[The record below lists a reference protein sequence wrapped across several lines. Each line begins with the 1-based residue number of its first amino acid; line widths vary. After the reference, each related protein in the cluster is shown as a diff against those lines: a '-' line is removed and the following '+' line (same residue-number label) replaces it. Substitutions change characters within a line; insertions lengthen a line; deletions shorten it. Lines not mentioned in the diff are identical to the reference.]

1 MAAINGINSFNS
13 VSQILANEKSAS
25 AAAGTKASGGDGGF
39 GSLIKDAVESIE
51 SSQKGAEQEISKAVT
66 GESPDLH
73 KTIIALQT
81 ADLKFQLGLQ
91 VRNKLIGAYDEIM
104 RMQV

>member
-1 MAAINGINSFNS
+1 MNIQALTPTSPISANNKATGANSS
-13 VSQILANEKSAS
+13 
-25 AAAGTKASGGDGGF
+25 TGDGF
-39 GSLIKDAVESIE
+39 GNAIKNAVESIDAT
-51 SSQKGAEQEISKAVT
+51 QKQADGEIAKAVT
-66 GESPDLH
+66 GESPDIH

-91 VRNKLIGAYDEIM
+91 VRNKLVGAYEEIM

>member
-1 MAAINGINSFNS
+1 MSFNLINSLPA
-13 VSQILANEKSAS
+13 SQPLSPTGSGAVGG
-25 AAAGTKASGGDGGF
+25 AGNAPTGDNF
-39 GSLIKDAVESIE
+39 GSLVKDAVNSIDGT
-51 SSQKGAEQEISKAVT
+51 QKAAEGEIARAVT

-73 KTIIALQT
+73 QTIIALQS

-91 VRNKLIGAYDEIM
+91 VRNKLIGAYEEIM

>member
-1 MAAINGINSFNS
+1 MTISSISTLTPIQSG
-13 VSQILANEKSAS
+13 QGS
-25 AAAGTKASGGDGGF
+25 AAANVNGSGEGF
-39 GSLIKDAVESIE
+39 GSIIKDAVDSID
-51 SSQKGAEQEISKAVT
+51 STQKGAEQEISKAVT
-66 GESPDLH
+66 GESTDLH

-104 RMQV
+104 RIPV

>member
-1 MAAINGINSFNS
+1 MEISNINGINSANS
-13 VSQILANEKSAS
+13 LSNPLSKLSSESIE
-25 AAAGTKASGGDGGF
+25 GSGDGF
-39 GSLIKDAVESIE
+39 GSIIKDAIKSVDET
-51 SSQKGAEQEISKAVT
+51 QKSAEQEIKTAVT

-81 ADLKFQLGLQ
+81 ADLQFQLGLQ
-91 VRNKLIGAYDEIM
+91 VRNKLIGAYEEIM

>member
-1 MAAINGINSFNS
+1 MNINGLNSFNS
-13 VSQILANEKSAS
+13 ISSMGKVSAPEAK
-25 AAAGTKASGGDGGF
+25 TSGDGF
-39 GSLIKDAVESIE
+39 GSLVKDAVESLD
-51 SSQKGAEQEISKAVT
+51 SSQKSAEQEISKAVT

-91 VRNKLIGAYDEIM
+91 VRNKLIGAYEEIM

>member
-1 MAAINGINSFNS
+1 MNVSSLLSTVAPAPMSPT
-13 VSQILANEKSAS
+13 SQISTG
-25 AAAGTKASGGDGGF
+25 GTETSGGNF
-39 GSLIKDAVESIE
+39 GTLVKDAVESIE
-51 SSQKGAEQEISKAVT
+51 GSQRSADQEIAKAVT

-73 KTIIALQT
+73 RTIIALQT

-91 VRNKLIGAYDEIM
+91 VRNKLIGAYEEIM

>member
-1 MAAINGINSFNS
+1 MQIGNLNS
-13 VSQILANEKSAS
+13 VAPLV
-25 AAAGTKASGGDGGF
+25 GDITGSKRISSTGEGF
-39 GSLIKDAVESIE
+39 GSVIRDAVESIDQ
-51 SSQKGAEQEISKAVT
+51 SQKGAEAEIAKAVS

-104 RMQV
+104 RMPV

>member
-1 MAAINGINSFNS
+1 MAINGINFGNLIQQTGSS
-13 VSQILANEKSAS
+13 PL
-25 AAAGTKASGGDGGF
+25 AAGRTQSSTDDF
-39 GSLIKDAVESIE
+39 GSLVKSAVESIDQT
-51 SSQKGAEQEISKAVT
+51 QKGAEQEISKAVT

-73 KTIIALQT
+73 KTIIQMQT

-91 VRNKLIGAYDEIM
+91 VRNKLIGAYEEIM

>member
-1 MAAINGINSFNS
+1 MPINGLSFGNLMPS
-13 VSQILANEKSAS
+13 PAS
-25 AAAGTKASGGDGGF
+25 GAAAGAGQTGGAGAADF
-39 GSLIKDAVESIE
+39 GSLVKNAVESLDQT
-51 SSQKGAEQEISKAVT
+51 QKSAEGEIAKAVT

-73 KTIIALQT
+73 KTIIQLQT

-91 VRNKLIGAYDEIM
+91 VRNKLLGAYEEIM

>member
-1 MAAINGINSFNS
+1 MNISNISSLSSPTPSTLTSKISTG
-13 VSQILANEKSAS
+13 
-25 AAAGTKASGGDGGF
+25 GTETSGGNF
-39 GSLIKDAVESIE
+39 GSFVKDAIESIE
-51 SSQKGAEQEISKAVT
+51 GTQKNADLEIAKAVT

-73 KTIIALQT
+73 RTIIALQT

-91 VRNKLIGAYDEIM
+91 VRNKLIGAYEEIM

>member
-1 MAAINGINSFNS
+1 MQIGNISQSTPLSSG
-13 VSQILANEKSAS
+13 VSSSTGKI
-25 AAAGTKASGGDGGF
+25 SGEGF
-39 GSLIKDAVESIE
+39 GSAIKDAVESIDKT
-51 SSQKGAEQEISKAVT
+51 QKGAENEISKAVT

-91 VRNKLIGAYDEIM
+91 VRNKLLGAYEEIM
-104 RMQV
+104 RMPV

>member
-1 MAAINGINSFNS
+1 MAINGINFGNLTPAASGGKIS
-13 VSQILANEKSAS
+13 TGEAS
-25 AAAGTKASGGDGGF
+25 AASGDEF
-39 GSLIKDAVESIE
+39 GSLIKSAVDSIDKTE
-51 SSQKGAEQEISKAVT
+51 KAAEQEISKAVT

-73 KTIIALQT
+73 KTIIQLQT

-91 VRNKLIGAYDEIM
+91 VRNKLIGAYEEIM

>member
-1 MAAINGINSFNS
+1 MAINGINFGN
-13 VSQILANEKSAS
+13 LMPPAS
-25 AAAGTKASGGDGGF
+25 GSKISTGNAAASGEDF
-39 GSLIKDAVESIE
+39 GSLVKSAVESIDQT
-51 SSQKGAEQEISKAVT
+51 QKSAEQEISKAVT

-73 KTIIALQT
+73 KTVIQLQT

-91 VRNKLIGAYDEIM
+91 VRNKLIGAYEEIM

>member
-1 MAAINGINSFNS
+1 MTINSINPS
-13 VSQILANEKSAS
+13 TPIVSAGK
-25 AAAGTKASGGDGGF
+25 AAGNVKGGGDGF
-39 GSLIKDAVESIE
+39 GSLVKNAVDSIDNT
-51 SSQKGAEQEISKAVT
+51 QKGAEQEIAKAVT
-66 GESPDLH
+66 GESPDIH

-104 RMQV
+104 RMPV

>member
-1 MAAINGINSFNS
+1 MNISSISPIYPPAASEG
-13 VSQILANEKSAS
+13 LG
-25 AAAGTKASGGDGGF
+25 AGKLTGSGDGF
-39 GSLIKDAVESIE
+39 GSLIKDAVESIDNT
-51 SSQKGAEQEISKAVT
+51 QKGAEQEISRAVT
-66 GESPDLH
+66 GESTDLH

-104 RMQV
+104 RMSV

>member
-1 MAAINGINSFNS
+1 MAINGISFGNLIPQTAGS
-13 VSQILANEKSAS
+13 KVSTG
-25 AAAGTKASGGDGGF
+25 AAQGAGDDF
-39 GSLIKDAVESIE
+39 GSLVKSAVESID
-51 SSQKGAEQEISKAVT
+51 STQKSAEQEISKAVT

-73 KTIIALQT
+73 KTIIQLQT

-91 VRNKLIGAYDEIM
+91 VRNKLIGAYEEIM

>member
-1 MAAINGINSFNS
+1 MNINGFSTQNPILPLAQTGQTSATAGKSFD
-13 VSQILANEKSAS
+13 
-25 AAAGTKASGGDGGF
+25 GDF
-39 GSLIKDAVESIE
+39 GSLVKDAVESIDGV
-51 SSQKGAEQEISKAVT
+51 QKSAEQEIAKAVT

-73 KTIIALQT
+73 KTIISLQS

-91 VRNKLIGAYDEIM
+91 VRNKLIGAYEEIM

>member
-1 MAAINGINSFNS
+1 MAINGINFGNLIPQTTGSK
-13 VSQILANEKSAS
+13 VSSGASLTAN
-25 AAAGTKASGGDGGF
+25 GDDF
-39 GSLIKDAVESIE
+39 GSLVKSAVESIDNT
-51 SSQKGAEQEISKAVT
+51 QKSAEQEISKAVT

-73 KTIIALQT
+73 KTIIQLQT

-91 VRNKLIGAYDEIM
+91 VRNKLIGAYEEIM

>member
-1 MAAINGINSFNS
+1 MNINGFISPTPILPLSQTGQTSAATDKSFN
-13 VSQILANEKSAS
+13 
-25 AAAGTKASGGDGGF
+25 GDF
-39 GSLIKDAVESIE
+39 GSLVKGAVESIDKTE
-51 SSQKGAEQEISKAVT
+51 KGAEQEIAKAVT

-73 KTIIALQT
+73 KTIISLQS

-91 VRNKLIGAYDEIM
+91 VRNKLIGAYEEIM

>member
-1 MAAINGINSFNS
+1 MQIGNLNSIS
-13 VSQILANEKSAS
+13 PQLGDLAGPRRISAT
-25 AAAGTKASGGDGGF
+25 GEGF
-39 GSLIKDAVESIE
+39 GSVIKDAVESIDQT
-51 SSQKGAEQEISKAVT
+51 QKSAENEIAKAVS

-104 RMQV
+104 RMPV

>member
-1 MAAINGINSFNS
+1 MNISNFSSI
-13 VSQILANEKSAS
+13 VSPTQLSSTNKISTGETEN
-25 AAAGTKASGGDGGF
+25 SGGNF
-39 GSLIKDAVESIE
+39 GSLVKDAVESIDGT
-51 SSQKGAEQEISKAVT
+51 QKSADQEIAKAVT

-73 KTIIALQT
+73 RTIIALQT

-91 VRNKLIGAYDEIM
+91 VRNKLIGAYEEIM

>member
-1 MAAINGINSFNS
+1 M
-13 VSQILANEKSAS
+13 V
-25 AAAGTKASGGDGGF
+25 
-39 GSLIKDAVESIE
+39 KDAVESID
-51 SSQKGAEQEISKAVT
+51 STQKSADQEIAKAVT

-73 KTIIALQT
+73 RTIIALQT

-91 VRNKLIGAYDEIM
+91 VRNKLIGAYEEIM

>member
-1 MAAINGINSFNS
+1 MAVNAINSFSS
-13 VSQILANEKSAS
+13 VSQILANDKSTS
-25 AAAGTKASGGDGGF
+25 AAGTKASGDGF
-39 GSLIKDAVESIE
+39 GSIIKDAVESIE
-51 SSQKGAEQEISKAVT
+51 SSQKGAEQEVAKAVS

-81 ADLKFQLGLQ
+81 ADLKFQLGMQ